1 MQKPRASRFGEILFS
16 VRGTPVMNTVT
27 AANMLEAKKHDAIV
41 QNVIIY
47 LLSNNPKFFQ
57 LLHQEDTMLTPETRK
72 VIGKLK
78 ELVQKRAGDDKW
90 WLNAM
95 ENKKI
100 FADVAFKTTIEYRN
114 NLFFFLVYI
123 VNLFKMK
130 K

>member
-78 ELVQKRAGDDKW
+78 ELVQKRAGDD
-90 WLNAM
+90 N
-95 ENKKI
+95 
-100 FADVAFKTTIEYRN
+100 
-114 NLFFFLVYI
+114 
-123 VNLFKMK
+123 
-130 K
+130 